1 MSGFAPPVPAAA
13 PPWPVAGA
21 SAERPRPELARPI
34 RKARAIRTATF
45 PRWNR
50 VLLPTRLLGSE
61 SDLTVCEARV
71 TQNPQSVPWVGG
83 AVENGSGKREFP
95 F

>member
-34 RKARAIRTATF
+34 RKAR
-45 PRWNR
+45 
-50 VLLPTRLLGSE
+50 LLGSE

-71 TQNPQSVPWVGG
+71 TQNPQSVAWVGG
-83 AVENGSGKREFP
+83 AVENGSGEREFP

>member
-34 RKARAIRTATF
+34 RKAEAIRTAAF
-45 PRWNR
+45 P
-50 VLLPTRLLGSE
+50 
-61 SDLTVCEARV
+61 
-71 TQNPQSVPWVGG
+71 
-83 AVENGSGKREFP
+83 
-95 F
+95 